1 MLLTRSQVFETS
13 SCDWTIVCY
22 TTIVSRRLLA
32 SGAFRCEIGGAGG
45 GERLKMSRDDVP
57 LLNTSRI
64 ISSMLR

>member
-1 MLLTRSQVFETS
+1 MPSAMNTVTLCLP
-13 SCDWTIVCY
+13 
-22 TTIVSRRLLA
+22 TTIISSRLLA